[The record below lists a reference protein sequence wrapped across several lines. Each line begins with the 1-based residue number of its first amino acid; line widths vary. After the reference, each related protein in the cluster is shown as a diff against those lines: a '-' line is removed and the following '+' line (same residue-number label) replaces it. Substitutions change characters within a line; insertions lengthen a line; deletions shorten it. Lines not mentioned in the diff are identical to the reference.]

1 MEIINNRIKK
11 IYYIILNLNNLYYNY
26 IIYIIY
32 L

>member
-11 IYYIILNLNNLYYNY
+11 YYIILNLNNLYYNY